1 MKLKFSIL
9 VVTIIVVLI
18 AVLLIRGR
26 KIDVHTNRSVA
37 GLSEELQDILYLGS
51 LAPNSH
57 NIQSWIIDVYPNQEM
72 IKIKIDPDRTLNVI
86 DPVLRE
92 NYISL
97 GCYTMTLMNS
107 FKAYGYETT
116 QSYNDELKEISLNY
130 HKTSET
136 TDQDLIDLI
145 LKRHTDKRA
154 FEPTELTSD
163 SFNDVYPVSDS
174 VQYYSSDTTEFA
186 AIKNA
191 TLNAYIAQAGDSRA
205 AQELSKWLRLS
216 NSETIST
223 KDGLPAEQLG
233 ISGFRKSIYYLIT
246 THESATGESFA
257 KQGITTAE
265 NQLDN
270 CSGFVI
276 ITSENSEEELIACGI
291 QTVNLWL
298 SLTDAGISV
307 QPMSYAIE
315 EPVYKS
321 NLEKAL
327 NIENIQMI
335 LRIGYTNDYG
345 TNAAIRRDLTDYI
358 SVN

>member
-1 MKLKFSIL
+1 MKLKLSIL
-9 VVTIIVVLI
+9 VVTIVLALI
-18 AVLLIRGR
+18 AVLLGRGR
-26 KIDVHTNRSVA
+26 KIDVHTDRSVA
-37 GLSEELQDILYLGS
+37 GLSEELQDILYFGS

-57 NIQSWIIDVYPNQEM
+57 NIQSWIIEVYPEQEL

-107 FKAYGYETT
+107 FKAHGYETI
-116 QSYNDELKEISLNY
+116 QSFNEESKEISLKY
-130 HKTSET
+130 HKTNT
-136 TDQDLIDLI
+136 PTDQSLIDLI
-145 LKRHTDKRA
+145 LKRHTDKRPFNTA
-154 FEPTELTSD
+154 ELTSE
-163 SFNDVYPVSDS
+163 SFYDVFPVSDS
-174 VQYYSSDTTEFA
+174 VQYYSSDSPGFV

-191 TLNAYIAQAGDSRA
+191 TLNAYIAQAGDSLA
-205 AQELSKWLRLS
+205 AKELSEWLRLS
-216 NSETIST
+216 NTETISN

-233 ISGFRKSIYYLIT
+233 ISGLRKSIYYLIT

-257 KQGITTAE
+257 DQGITTTE

-270 CSGFVI
+270 CSGFAI
-276 ITSENSEEELIACGI
+276 ITSGNSEDELIDCGMR
-291 QTVNLWL
+291 TVSLWL

-315 EPVYKS
+315 EPVYKT

-327 NIENIQMI
+327 NTENIQMI

-345 TNAAIRRDLTDYI
+345 TNAAIRRDLADYI
-358 SVN
+358 SVK

>member
-1 MKLKFSIL
+1 MKIKIMIL
-9 VVTIIVVLI
+9 VVTIVFALI
-18 AVLLIRGR
+18 AVLLICGR
-26 KIDVHTNRSVA
+26 KIDVHTEKSVG

-57 NIQSWIIDVYPNQEM
+57 NIQSWIIEVYPKEET
-72 IKIKIDPDRTLNVI
+72 IKIKIDPDRTLNII

-107 FKAYGYETT
+107 FKAYGYGTT
-116 QSYNDELKEISLNY
+116 QSYNEESKEISLKF
-130 HKTSET
+130 HKTTGE

-154 FEPTELTSD
+154 FNPAELTPET
-163 SFNDVYPVSDS
+163 FNNAYPVSDS
-174 VQYYSSDTTEFA
+174 IHYYSSDSPEFA

-191 TLNAYIAQAGDSRA
+191 TLNAYIAQAGDPRA
-205 AQELSKWLRLS
+205 AKELSDWLRLS

-233 ISGFRKSIYYLIT
+233 ITGLRKSIYYLIT

-257 KQGITTAE
+257 DQGITTAE

-315 EPVYKS
+315 EPVYKT

-327 NIENIQMI
+327 NTDNIQMI

-345 TNAAIRRDLTDYI
+345 TNAAIRRDLADYI
-358 SVN
+358 SVK